1 MDNIRVKK
9 ESLSDWRSTLTEE
22 TDCDCEGCGQ
32 DPCVKCGESHHNINE
47 EIQGGVSV
55 ENYADG
61 VQFNEIETV
70 DIIKPEP
77 LKPTVSNWKEEID
90 IDEGLLKGAL
100 SGAKLIGKYALKGG
114 KGLARKG
121 VSDVSKF
128 VKSQKV
134 ANRAINIEKIRATKL
149 LEPIKPA
156 KIKWNSTVPSK
167 IKPKVSTISSK
178 QITGSAGT
186 QYKNPIGANPT
197 AKTQY
202 KEPITPKYTRS
213 QKSALTGKAQKV
225 IDQIR
230 GKTPGAKL
238 SAKMSKA
245 YDKNLQKTGDKI
257 IKDIKATP
265 IPKEKAIVKNPGG
278 KMTPSPSGSLA
289 KTTDK
294 GSAIVKNSGEKLTKD
309 VPSNNRKLS
318 AKEKLT
324 KAGAGTKGS
333 GTTYAGTSKPPLRL
347 PQGGPDEDKVR
358 AAVAGASF
366 GLGGYAGTK
375 IFSGKKKDVK
385 EGVASV
391 VLKNPLTK
399 KAIAKAAGAVF
410 AAKGGE
416 KILKDL
422 LGTPDQPK
430 KTDWDKNPKD
440 KIDQELNVKQG
451 QAKDAAK
458 NKSFDDEMEAYR
470 KGKENLSDN
479 EKIERLKSNAKLK
492 QTKKTK
498 KESFSDW
505 RSDLE
510 VVDESAKVM
519 LKIGKRV
526 WKTPGV
532 RKFTSK
538 VPGNLS
544 RATKINP
551 LTKSHAL
558 TKQTNS
564 FSVKPLERGRKAG
577 ERLAPD
583 RTTLKLDSNMGRPKP
598 KNMSLNTETGD
609 YVPKLKKSN
618 YELVP
623 GAKYGDK
630 VMAKNYKQELKDK
643 EFRKQ
648 VEALRKAR
656 EPKGIKDKSDIN
668 QGALKTLKKSHSDK

>member
-1 MDNIRVKK
+1 MDNIRVRD
-9 ESLSDWRSTLTEE
+9 ESLYDWRSTLNEE

-32 DPCVKCGESHHNINE
+32 DPCVKCGKSHHNINE

-70 DIIKPEP
+70 DIIKPKALDP
-77 LKPTVSNWKEEID
+77 SNWRSELTQVNEKYKYIGPGKGRKARDEDMTKHKGEKLGANYLIPQASINKKKETVAASHEVEGD
-90 IDEGLLKGAL
+90 LVDEGLLKGAL
-100 SGAKLIGKYALKGG
+100 SGAKLIAKITPKVTKGIIKGG
-114 KGLARKG
+114 KALARKG
-121 VSDVSKF
+121 ASDISKF
-128 VKSQKV
+128 KKSQEVVRRLNNIDKIK
-134 ANRAINIEKIRATKL
+134 ANKL
-149 LEPIKPA
+149 LQPVKPTEV
-156 KIKWNSTVPSK
+156 KWNPTVPSK
-167 IKPKVSTISSK
+167 IKPKVSTFSTK
-178 QITGSAGT
+178 QITGSAGK
-186 QYKNPIGANPT
+186 QYKKPIGANPT

-202 KEPITPKYTRS
+202 KEPITPKYSRS
-213 QKSALTGKAQKV
+213 QKSALTGKGSKI

-238 SAKMSKA
+238 SAKIEKA

-265 IPKEKAIVKNPGG
+265 IPKERAIVKNTGG
-278 KMTPSPSGSLA
+278 KMIPSPSGSLA

-294 GSAIVKNSGEKLTKD
+294 GSAIVKNSGGKLTKD

-324 KAGAGTKGS
+324 KAGSGTKGS

-422 LGTPDQPK
+422 LGTPEQPK
-430 KTDWDKNPKD
+430 RTDWDKNPKD
-440 KIDQELNVKQG
+440 KIDQELNVRQN

-458 NKSFDDEMEAYR
+458 NKEFDTDMKAYR
-470 KGKENLSDN
+470 KGKKNLTDDQ
-479 EKIERLKSNAKLK
+479 KIQRLRDAK
-492 QTKKTK
+492 KK
-498 KESFSDW
+498 
-505 RSDLE
+505 RS
-510 VVDESAKVM
+510 
-519 LKIGKRV
+519 
-526 WKTPGV
+526 
-532 RKFTSK
+532 
-538 VPGNLS
+538 
-544 RATKINP
+544 
-551 LTKSHAL
+551 
-558 TKQTNS
+558 
-564 FSVKPLERGRKAG
+564 
-577 ERLAPD
+577 
-583 RTTLKLDSNMGRPKP
+583 
-598 KNMSLNTETGD
+598 
-609 YVPKLKKSN
+609 
-618 YELVP
+618 
-623 GAKYGDK
+623 
-630 VMAKNYKQELKDK
+630 KD
-643 EFRKQ
+643 
-648 VEALRKAR
+648 
-656 EPKGIKDKSDIN
+656 
-668 QGALKTLKKSHSDK
+668 

>member
-9 ESLSDWRSTLTEE
+9 ESLYDWRSTLTEE

-32 DPCVKCGESHHNINE
+32 DPCIKCGESHHNINE

-70 DIIKPEP
+70 DIIKPKALDPSDWRSELTQVNERYKFIGP
-77 LKPTVSNWKEEID
+77 GKGKKASDKDMTKHKGEKIGVDYSKLIQAKSDKKKEVVAASHEVEGD
-90 IDEGLLKGAL
+90 LVDEGLLKGAL
-100 SGAKLIGKYALKGG
+100 SGAKLIAKVTPKVTKGIIKGG
-114 KGLARKG
+114 KALARKG
-121 VSDVSKF
+121 ASDISKF
-128 VKSQKV
+128 KKSQEVVRRLNNIDKIK
-134 ANRAINIEKIRATKL
+134 ANKL
-149 LEPIKPA
+149 LQPVKPTEV
-156 KIKWNSTVPSK
+156 KWNPTVPSK
-167 IKPKVSTISSK
+167 IKPKVSTFSTK

-186 QYKNPIGANPT
+186 QYKKPIGANPT

-202 KEPITPKYTRS
+202 KEPITPKYSRS
-213 QKSALTGKAQKV
+213 QKSALTGKGSKI

-238 SAKMSKA
+238 SAKIEKA

-278 KMTPSPSGSLA
+278 KITPSPSGSLA

-294 GSAIVKNSGEKLTKD
+294 GSAIVKNSGGKLTKE
-309 VPSNNRKLS
+309 VTPNNRKLS

-324 KAGAGTKGS
+324 KAGVGTKGS
-333 GTTYAGTSKPPLRL
+333 GTTYASTSKPPLRL

-366 GLGGYAGTK
+366 GLGGYVGTK
-375 IFSGKKKDVK
+375 VFGGKKKDVK

-391 VLKNPLTK
+391 VAKTIPWGKVATK
-399 KAIAKAAGAVF
+399 VGGAVL

-422 LGTPDQPK
+422 LGTPGRPK
-430 KTDWDKNPKD
+430 ATDWDKNPKD

-458 NKSFDDEMEAYR
+458 NKSFDDEMKAYR
-470 KGKENLSDN
+470 KGKENLSDK

-505 RSDLE
+505 RSE
-510 VVDESAKVM
+510 
-519 LKIGKRV
+519 I
-526 WKTPGV
+526 
-532 RKFTSK
+532 
-538 VPGNLS
+538 NL
-544 RATKINP
+544 
-551 LTKSHAL
+551 
-558 TKQTNS
+558 Q
-564 FSVKPLERGRKAG
+564 
-577 ERLAPD
+577 
-583 RTTLKLDSNMGRPKP
+583 
-598 KNMSLNTETGD
+598 
-609 YVPKLKKSN
+609 
-618 YELVP
+618 
-623 GAKYGDK
+623 
-630 VMAKNYKQELKDK
+630 
-643 EFRKQ
+643 
-648 VEALRKAR
+648 
-656 EPKGIKDKSDIN
+656 
-668 QGALKTLKKSHSDK
+668 